1 MTTLRA
7 EKLTSCCSN
16 GSDGPYRRRLT
27 NHSSSVLSYSP
38 GGANVQTQ
46 LTQFLGP
53 MQVFTQNSI
62 SIGSA
67 AFARL
72 TDVANGHAET
82 YRPRHVE
89 TSAAKKTASVLCLVA
104 CDGAT
109 VKQSSHREISVAQ
122 LNNRQQL
129 INLIGSYR
137 ANITG
142 CFGLLLTI
150 L

>member
-16 GSDGPYRRRLT
+16 GSDGPYRGRLT

-89 TSAAKKTASVLCLVA
+89 TSAAKKPHLCYAWLPAMGLQSNKAV
-104 CDGAT
+104 T
-109 VKQSSHREISVAQ
+109 VRFLWLS
-122 LNNRQQL
+122 
-129 INLIGSYR
+129 
-137 ANITG
+137 
-142 CFGLLLTI
+142 
-150 L
+150 